1 MADVDSIEDLGNFGV
16 RNDAPF
22 RRPFRTGADAEN
34 ISGNE
39 GVDSVQIKISAR
51 HGHLSDATQQFI
63 REKAQK
69 LLHFFERIMSIE
81 VTVDLKND
89 IKLVEFLV
97 SAEHKHD
104 FVARESNTDILAAVD
119 LAVDK
124 LEGQLRRY
132 KEKVQDRRRTPS
144 AGEVTGM
151 PALEEASEE

>member
-1 MADVDSIEDLGNFGV
+1 M
-16 RNDAPF
+16 
-22 RRPFRTGADAEN
+22 
-34 ISGNE
+34 
-39 GVDSVQIKISAR
+39 QIKISAR

-104 FVARESNTDILAAVD
+104 FVARESNGDVLAAVD

>member
-1 MADVDSIEDLGNFGV
+1 M
-16 RNDAPF
+16 
-22 RRPFRTGADAEN
+22 
-34 ISGNE
+34 
-39 GVDSVQIKISAR
+39 QIKISAR
-51 HGHLSDATQQFI
+51 HGHLSEATQQFI
-63 REKAQK
+63 REKAQR

-104 FVARESNTDILAAVD
+104 FVARESNGDILAAVD
-119 LAVDK
+119 LVVDK

-144 AGEVTGM
+144 VGEVNHSPRT
-151 PALEEASEE
+151 EEATEE

>member
-1 MADVDSIEDLGNFGV
+1 
-16 RNDAPF
+16 
-22 RRPFRTGADAEN
+22 
-34 ISGNE
+34 
-39 GVDSVQIKISAR
+39 VQIKISAR
-51 HGHLSDATQQFI
+51 HGHLSEATQQFI
-63 REKAQK
+63 REKAQR

-104 FVARESNTDILAAVD
+104 FVARESNGDILAAVD
-119 LAVDK
+119 LVVDK

-144 AGEVTGM
+144 AGEVTGL